1 MRKIFLLTT
10 LFYFG
15 LNVFAERN
23 ITELKIDKWY
33 FGSTVPSSVAE
44 FQNSISNFQ
53 LCNDSSFLQQKNEKR
68 IICSVIDLSAI
79 PTGKLII
86 SMNQGNS
93 YFNVWINGEKMVNK
107 LENENILYEFDYLSE
122 TGKILLSLEI
132 KPDTKIDATN
142 FQSILKNIKITTL
155 SGIFIS
161 EALPQ
166 KDQYFGCPMLEIH
179 VWNFLGKDI
188 DGKLYARIKNF
199 DNQEL
204 MAENNNCAF
213 SRNGL
218 ETIIEVI
225 FPEIKTAFIGKH
237 SVEIE
242 LVDKENNEEIID
254 QLLVPV
260 SFK

>member
-1 MRKIFLLTT
+1 
-10 LFYFG
+10 
-15 LNVFAERN
+15 
-23 ITELKIDKWY
+23 
-33 FGSTVPSSVAE
+33 
-44 FQNSISNFQ
+44 
-53 LCNDSSFLQQKNEKR
+53 
-68 IICSVIDLSAI
+68 
-79 PTGKLII
+79 
-86 SMNQGNS
+86 
-93 YFNVWINGEKMVNK
+93 MVNK
-107 LENENILYEFDYLSE
+107 LENENILYEFDYQSE

-142 FQSILKNIKITTL
+142 FQSILQNIIITTL

-179 VWNFLGKDI
+179 VLNFLGKDI

-199 DNQEL
+199 ENQEL
-204 MAENNNCAF
+204 IAENNNCAF

-218 ETIIEVI
+218 ETIIDVI
-225 FPEIKTAFIGKH
+225 FPEIKTTFIGKY